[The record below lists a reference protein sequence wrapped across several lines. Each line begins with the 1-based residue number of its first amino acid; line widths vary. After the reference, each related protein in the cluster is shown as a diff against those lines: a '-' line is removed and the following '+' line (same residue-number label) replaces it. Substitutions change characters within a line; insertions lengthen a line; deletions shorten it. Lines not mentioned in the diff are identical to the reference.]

1 VSKKSIFITRLT
13 DVSDVDTE
21 GVGSIRRENNKTYKW
36 VRYKT
41 AAGAV
46 AAVVNN
52 AVGYYA
58 AGGVSAGETTDV
70 TSDISDTAAILAGTL
85 VSAPTNNQYCWIMTR
100 GFVTLATALVSGAD
114 GNALRLSAST
124 DGTLKVG
131 AAVTEHMGA
140 IAIDASANL
149 VFMICP
155 D

>member
-1 VSKKSIFITRLT
+1 MSKKSIFITRLT

-36 VRYKT
+36 VQFRVG
-41 AAGAV
+41 AGAV

-58 AGGVSAGETTDV
+58 AGGVSAGETTIV
-70 TSDISDTAAILAGTL
+70 TSDVSDTAAILAGSL
-85 VSAPTNNQYCWIMTR
+85 VSVPTNLQYCWILTR
-100 GFVTLATALVSGAD
+100 GVVTIATALVSGAD
-114 GNALRLSAST
+114 GNALRLSSTT

-140 IAIDASANL
+140 VAIDASANL